1 MYRPIKVICLYL
13 VLCLCPMLSFS
24 QESLSI
30 SGYVKDAT
38 TGESLIGVSIKVRD
52 SASNIGTIT
61 NNYGFYSLT
70 LNSPQ
75 ATIMVAYVGYDT
87 QELPLDLTANRKLDF
102 KLNPAGNS
110 LNEVVISADNRNDK
124 VNSTSMGLERLSR
137 EDINKLPVLFGEKD
151 VVKALQLLPGVKNTG
166 DGNGGF
172 FVRGGA
178 ADQNLIILDEAVVY
192 NPDHLLG
199 FFSTFNA
206 DAVKEVSLY
215 KGNMPAQYGGR
226 LSSVMNVIMK
236 EGNNQSFQGEAGIG
250 LISSR
255 LSLEGPIVKDKG
267 SFFISGRRTYVDLF
281 LKASA
286 DPQVN
291 QNKLYFYDLNLKAN
305 YTLGEK
311 DKLFIAAYQGRDKIG
326 FGDEFGIGWGNTTGS
341 LRWNHQFSPKVFSN
355 TSLIYSNYHYDIDL
369 DMASISGQIK
379 SQIKDWNIKEEVK
392 IYPNNRHAI
401 SLGINAIYHQLRPG
415 TYAGD
420 ISLVSQPLNYSLES
434 AFYASDHWK
443 ATEKLNLEYGLRLS
457 AFSALG
463 GDQPYYTLNSDRE
476 IVKTTYYGKH
486 KSAKT
491 YAAVEPRLSLNYLL
505 NDISSLKAAYSRN
518 SQYLHLLSNTGTGNP
533 TDKWVSSNI
542 NIKPGL
548 SDMFSLGYARNLL
561 QNTFQLSVETYYKA
575 MQHQIDYQDGANVL
589 SSDPIDPQLRY
600 GDGRAYG
607 LELLLRKNAGKWTGW
622 IGYTLSRTE
631 VQIDGINNG
640 RWYNARQDRSH
651 DISLVGMYSVN
662 KRWDV
667 SASFVYY
674 TGHAVSFPSGKYEAD
689 GQVAFYYS
697 ERNGYRMP
705 AYHRLDLSAT
715 RRFMA
720 RKHYNSE
727 LTFGL
732 FNAYGRENAYSISFR
747 KDPDDAS
754 KTQAVQTALF
764 KFVPSISYNFKF

>member
-13 VLCLCPMLSFS
+13 VLCLCPMLSLS

-52 SASNIGTIT
+52 SASNIGTTT

-463 GDQPYYTLNSDRE
+463 GDQPYYTLNGDRE

-491 YAAVEPRLSLNYLL
+491 YAAVEPRVSLNYLL

>member
-1 MYRPIKVICLYL
+1 MYRPIKVIYLYL

-52 SASNIGTIT
+52 NASNIGTTT

-463 GDQPYYTLNSDRE
+463 GDQPYYTLNGDRE

>member
-1 MYRPIKVICLYL
+1 MYRLIKVICLFL
-13 VLCLCPMLSFS
+13 VLCLYPILSFS
-24 QESLSI
+24 QENASI
-30 SGYVKDAT
+30 SGYIKDAT
-38 TGESLIGVSIKVRD
+38 TGESLIGVSIKILGG
-52 SASNIGTIT
+52 SSNIGTTT

-70 LNSPQ
+70 LNTGK

-87 QELPLDLTANRKLDF
+87 QELPIDIAASQKLDF
-102 KLNPAGNS
+102 KLTPAGNS
-110 LNEVVISADNRNDK
+110 LNEVIISTDNRNDK

-178 ADQNLIILDEAVVY
+178 ADQNLIILDEAIVY

-236 EGNNQSFQGEAGIG
+236 EGNNQTFQGEAGIG

-286 DPQVN
+286 DPEVN
-291 QNKLYFYDLNLKAN
+291 QNQLYFYDLNLKAN

-311 DKLFIAAYQGRDKIG
+311 DKLFISAYQGRDKIG
-326 FGDEFGIGWGNTTGS
+326 FGDQFGIGWGNTTGS

-355 TSLIYSNYHYDIDL
+355 TSIIYSNYHYDIDL

-401 SLGINAIYHQLRPG
+401 TLGANAIYHQLRPG

-434 AFYASDHWK
+434 ALYASDHWK

-463 GDQPYYTLNSDRE
+463 GDQPYYTLNDDRE
-476 IVKTTYYGKH
+476 IIKTTYYGKH

-491 YAAVEPRLSLNYLL
+491 YAVVEPRVSLNYLL

-533 TDKWVSSNI
+533 TDKWVSSNG

-561 QNTFQLSVETYYKA
+561 KNTFQLSVETYYKA
-575 MQHQIDYQDGANVL
+575 MQHQIDYEDGANVL

-607 LELLLRKNAGKWTGW
+607 LELLLRKNAGKFTGW

-640 RWYNARQDRSH
+640 HWYNARHDRSH
-651 DISLVGMYSVN
+651 DISLVGMYSAN
-662 KRWDV
+662 KNWDL

-689 GQVAFYYS
+689 GQIAFYYS

-715 RRFMA
+715 RKFKA
-720 RKHYNSE
+720 RKHFTSE

-747 KDPDDAS
+747 KDPEDPG

-764 KFVPSISYNFKF
+764 KLVPSISYNFKF